1 MADMPILK
9 AGENEKTCT
18 NAHIKKTKSE
28 KQGTARKPN
37 YESPYRKE
45 IRRKEREKVAN
56 RKRSKQLKIYLSDEE
71 HQTFIEQVEKL
82 KLSQTDF
89 FIKCITKKKIIVVDG
104 LKETL
109 TELKKIGVNIN
120 QISKNLNS
128 GIFQNADK
136 ELKAVKEEFVKV
148 NDTMLALLKG
158 VK

>member
-1 MADMPILK
+1 MYH
-9 AGENEKTCT
+9 E
-18 NAHIKKTKSE
+18 SE
-28 KQGTARKPN
+28 KNTLPHR
-37 YESPYRKE
+37 EEIERKE
-45 IRRKEREKVAN
+45 CEEMAN

-71 HQTFIEQVEKL
+71 YQTFIEQVEKS
-82 KLSQTDF
+82 KLSQTEF
-89 FIKCITKKKIIVVDG
+89 FVRCITKKKIIVVDG

-136 ELKAVKEEFVKV
+136 ELKALKEEFVKV

>member
-1 MADMPILK
+1 M
-9 AGENEKTCT
+9 NV
-18 NAHIKKTKSE
+18 SR
-28 KQGTARKPN
+28 KQKNTLPHR
-37 YESPYRKE
+37 EE
-45 IRRKEREKVAN
+45 IERKEREKMAN

-71 HQTFIEQVEKL
+71 YQTFIEQVEKS
-82 KLSQTDF
+82 KLSQTEF
-89 FIKCITKKKIIVVDG
+89 FVRCITKKKIIVVDG

-136 ELKAVKEEFVKV
+136 ELKALKEEFVKV

>member
-1 MADMPILK
+1 M
-9 AGENEKTCT
+9 
-18 NAHIKKTKSE
+18 
-28 KQGTARKPN
+28 
-37 YESPYRKE
+37 
-45 IRRKEREKVAN
+45 AN

-71 HQTFIEQVEKL
+71 YQVFIKQVEKS

-89 FIKCITKKKIIVVDG
+89 FVRCITKKKIIVVDG

-128 GIFQNADK
+128 GIFQGADK
-136 ELKAVKEEFVKV
+136 ELKAVKEEFAKV